1 MYADSVTSSMERA
14 ILETERRREK
24 QMQYNKEHG
33 ITPKTIVKGV
43 RDIIELTP
51 KDKTGEKAYK
61 NMKKADREKLIA
73 KLTAEMK
80 QAAKMLEFEHAAY
93 LRDRINKLRGN

>member
-1 MYADSVTSSMERA
+1 MIDLSSEDYTYTNLKVNEIKRMLKK
-14 ILETERRREK
+14 IK
-24 QMQYNKEHG
+24 
-33 ITPKTIVKGV
+33 P
-43 RDIIELTP
+43 DIIELTP